1 MVIISDDR
9 LDDFLDSLPKIARG
23 KTFNTINLLEEHG
36 KYLGRPHS
44 KKIHK
49 EIYELIVK
57 GDIEVRIL
65 YGIIKGKAYLVHG
78 FKKKSNKTPKKE
90 IDTALNRLYNLK

>member
-9 LDDFLDSLPKIARG
+9 FDEFLDSLPKTARG
-23 KTFNTINLLEEHG
+23 KSFNTMDLLKIHG
-36 KYLGRPHS
+36 KYLGMPHS

-49 EIYELIVK
+49 EIYELRVK

-78 FKKKSNKTPKKE
+78 FKKKSNKTPKRE
-90 IDTALNRLYNLK
+90 IDTALKRLYNLK